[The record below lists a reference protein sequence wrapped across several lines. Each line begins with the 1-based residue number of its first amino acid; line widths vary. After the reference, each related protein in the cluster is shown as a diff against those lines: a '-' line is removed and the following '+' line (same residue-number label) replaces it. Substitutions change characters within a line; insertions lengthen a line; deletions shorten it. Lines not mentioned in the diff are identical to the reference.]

1 MERRNFIKGSI
12 AASVATVAAPS
23 AMAKWSADSFEAK
36 SVADATK
43 ALGLEGAK
51 ASDKITIKAPKTA
64 ENGLV
69 VPISVTSDVEGTES
83 ISILVAENSS
93 PLTAVYNLTA
103 DAAPQVSCRV
113 KMGKTSDV
121 IALVKAG
128 DKTYKQSVSVKVTVG
143 GCGG

>member
-12 AASVATVAAPS
+12 AASVATLAAPS

-36 SVADATK
+36 SVADVTK
-43 ALGLEGAK
+43 ALGLDGAEV
-51 ASDKITIKAPKTA
+51 SDKITIKAPKTA

-69 VPISVTSDVEGTES
+69 VPVTVTSDIEGTET
-83 ISILVAENSS
+83 ISILVAKNTS
-93 PLTAVYNLTA
+93 PLSAVYNLTA
-103 DAAPQVSCRV
+103 DVAPKVSSRI
-113 KMGKTSDV
+113 KMGKTSDI